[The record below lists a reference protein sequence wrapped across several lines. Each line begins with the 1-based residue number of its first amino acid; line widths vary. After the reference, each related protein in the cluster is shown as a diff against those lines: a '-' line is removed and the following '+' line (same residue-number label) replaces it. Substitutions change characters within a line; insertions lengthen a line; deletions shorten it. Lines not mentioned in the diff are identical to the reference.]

1 MSRQSDRESGGTKF
15 SVRHRTEFHYSNW
28 ITGNANTVHLEPRDF
43 LFQKTLGS
51 VVKVLPPTRLSRS
64 TDLFGNITHTYEIGT
79 QHKRMVVESQI
90 RVVNL
95 PLHISSE
102 GYSGGME
109 FYASPEIT
117 DRCRIYLQESP
128 WVSLGT
134 EIWKAAVDVTRSEDA
149 VFGKAAAIMRWI
161 YTAFAYQAGITD
173 AETRLETAFSL
184 RKGVCQDFAHVMLG
198 MCRTLGIPARY
209 ASGYIYT
216 GGKNELIGAQASH
229 AWCEVYL
236 PETGWI
242 GFDPT
247 NAVLAD
253 DRYIKVAVG
262 RDYGDVAP
270 VRGTFR
276 GIANCR
282 MEVEVSVERV

>member
-28 ITGNANTVHLEPRDF
+28 IIGNANTIHLEPRDF
-43 LFQKTLGS
+43 HFQKTLGS
-51 VVKVLPPTRLSRS
+51 VVKVLPPTRLIRS

-90 RVVNL
+90 RVINL
-95 PLHISSE
+95 PLHISNE
-102 GYSGGME
+102 GYSGGMG

-117 DRCRIYLQESP
+117 DRCRVYLQESP
-128 WVSLGT
+128 WVSLGAG
-134 EIWKAAVDVTRSEDA
+134 IWKTAVDVASSEDA

-161 YTAFAYQAGITD
+161 YSEFSYEAGITN
-173 AETRLETAFSL
+173 AETHLETAFEL

-216 GGKNELIGAQASH
+216 GGKDALIGAQASH

-276 GIANCR
+276 GNASCR
-282 MEVEVSVERV
+282 MEVGVSVERL